1 MSQSSST
8 KAPAF
13 QMYTGDFLSS
23 PDVILMT
30 AQEVGAYCLL
40 LFTSWQSEKQ
50 GYLDNDEDKLR
61 RIARLTPKQW
71 KESREIILK
80 KFIQTEDGAE
90 RFNPRIVKEA
100 SRLAEY
106 RQQMKANGLQ
116 GGRPKKNNQ
125 KVSSENQTVVLQKA
139 DRNQNEST
147 SSSSSLN
154 TNTSAFALPDW
165 IDREAWNGFEEM
177 RRKIRKPLTD
187 RARTLHLRELETL
200 RDNGHSPSAVL
211 NQSTMNSWLGLFP
224 VKGSGSQFSA
234 GQTNTVSPNRNID
247 PATSTAL
254 PSTRRRQRERTVSP
268 SQHSR

>member
-1 MSQSSST
+1 MSQSPSM

-13 QMYTGDFLSS
+13 QLYTGDFLSS

-71 KESREIILK
+71 RESRDIILK
-80 KFIQTEDGAE
+80 KFIQTVDGTE
-90 RFNPRIVKEA
+90 RFNPRIAKEA
-100 SRLAEY
+100 ARLAKY

-116 GGRPKKNNQ
+116 GGRPKKENQ
-125 KVSSENQTVVLQKA
+125 KVSSENQKVLLQEA

-147 SSSSSLN
+147 SSSTSLN
-154 TNTSAFALPDW
+154 TTTSALALPDW
-165 IDREAWNGFEEM
+165 IDKEAWDGFEEM
-177 RRKIRKPLTD
+177 RKKIRKPLTD
-187 RARTLHLRELETL
+187 RARSLHLKELDSL
-200 RDNGHSPSAVL
+200 RSQGHSPSAVL

-224 VKGSGSQFSA
+224 VKGSPPFNASQ
-234 GQTNTVSPNRNID
+234 GNTAPASRNID
-247 PATSTAL
+247 PANVYNSADYTKEAA
-254 PSTRRRQRERTVSP
+254 
-268 SQHSR
+268 